1 MGARRPLR
9 PRRGGRP
16 CRSSSRD
23 CSPWSTWQEFPATN
37 EGSLL
42 CSGSAS
48 WRFAAGFRWLPW
60 RRWPARTTLVVV
72 PVAMAMAL
80 LFRRGTPWRSHR
92 PPARPDVPATPGVP
106 TAGGGGYQEAVGRLG
121 APTAVGPDGG
131 PPVAEGGCPQPAC
144 ADCCR
149 GCHCQRSGD
158 LGSGFDYVRTRSGTQ
173 VLREVST
180 TEGGRCWRYVRQP
193 ETTKPVRCT
202 RPTVWIGRHR
212 DGDGHRH
219 TMRSCDGHPW
229 RLESTRALS
238 SRAGGERNE
247 SGSRT
252 CHVPLCGRSRRPRVP
267 PAGDSYTPR
276 PPPVTAGLGL
286 NPRCL
291 PATSGNSYRR
301 LARRAAGRGQL
312 LHWEFALERRYLPPS
327 LPPDAALAVP
337 VPLPASR
344 TRRRLNGDSKK
355 LAAGEA
361 YSAVATRVRRR

>member
-1 MGARRPLR
+1 VDRPSLR
-9 PRRGGRP
+9 
-16 CRSSSRD
+16 
-23 CSPWSTWQEFPATN
+23 
-37 EGSLL
+37 
-42 CSGSAS
+42 
-48 WRFAAGFRWLPW
+48 
-60 RRWPARTTLVVV
+60 
-72 PVAMAMAL
+72 
-80 LFRRGTPWRSHR
+80 
-92 PPARPDVPATPGVP
+92 
-106 TAGGGGYQEAVGRLG
+106 AV
-121 APTAVGPDGG
+121 
-131 PPVAEGGCPQPAC
+131 CPQPAC